1 MKFLAFVFSKEEAL
15 VSYGVESSMD
25 LRSGLS
31 DPKVE
36 HCQGRQR
43 LTRNQQVGQQ

>member
-1 MKFLAFVFSKEEAL
+1 MKFLAFVFSKEAL